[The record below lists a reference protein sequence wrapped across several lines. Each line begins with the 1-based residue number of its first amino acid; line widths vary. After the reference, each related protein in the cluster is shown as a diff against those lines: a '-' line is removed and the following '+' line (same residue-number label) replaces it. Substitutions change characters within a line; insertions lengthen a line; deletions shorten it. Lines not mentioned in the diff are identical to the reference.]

1 MTPGGKHPSPPGV
14 PPAAHPLDYPAPR
27 LSPYD
32 RPVEPIVHAARTVRV
47 VVRVTFLVLALGAAV
62 FATWALVQVWSA
74 YSSIPR

>member
-1 MTPGGKHPSPPGV
+1 MTPGGKVPLPAND

-47 VVRVTFLVLALGAAV
+47 VVRITFLALALGTAA
-62 FATWALVQVWSA
+62 FATWAVIQV
-74 YSSIPR
+74 